1 MNGLLTP
8 NSVAIIGASND
19 ESKLGGMLLKN
30 MINAGFKGH
39 LYPVNPKGGEIQ
51 GLKAYTSITEIPEP
65 VDLAVISIK
74 ANLVPDEMANLK
86 KNGCHCATILT
97 AGFKED
103 SPEGKILEQKLVAA
117 AKEAGVKFFGPNCFG
132 NMNPWAGVNATFA
145 HLLPRKGH
153 ISIFSQSGAV
163 GSSIIDWAYFNKIGI
178 ANFVTFGNKADL
190 DEADII
196 PEISEDPN
204 TKVIGMYCEGISH
217 GHRFVS
223 AIEDM
228 PIEKPIVVYKS
239 GRTQAGAA
247 AASSHTGSLAG
258 ADAVNN
264 VIFKKLNV
272 YRASS
277 LDDMFDVLNVFS
289 GCDEMKKGGLGIIT
303 NAGGLG
309 VMSADAAYDAK
320 NVYAVKF
327 SDETIKE
334 IRTRVPTVAGVTN
347 PIDIRGDAK
356 PEYFKEVIDI
366 LSHDPEVGAL
376 VIMGSPLDTADLESV
391 AQSIVQIKDEIPV
404 PFVVCFAGGH
414 KCDKANNYLKE
425 AGIPT
430 YPTPDRAIHALDVLR
445 TYTINKEKTH
455 TPMSYPAPAGG
466 GRDAAKKV
474 IDKAKA
480 EGRDSLSEAEGK
492 EILKAYGVPT
502 PGEATVTSADEA
514 VKESDRIGYPVVM
527 KIVSP
532 DIKHKTDVGGVVV
545 GVKDSAAARE
555 AYNKIIDSCTKNV
568 PGAKIDGVSI
578 QQMVSGQEVILS
590 MIRDAQFGPV
600 VSFGLGGIYVEILRE
615 ISQAHVPMTEEQL
628 DEMIT
633 STKAYKLMSGARG
646 LAKSDIP
653 AMKEAIKR
661 IALIAVENP
670 EIHELE
676 INPVIV
682 QVEGKGA
689 YAVDALVTLVKE

>member
-1 MNGLLTP
+1 MKGLLTP

-19 ESKLGGMLLKN
+19 ETKLGGMLLKN
-30 MINAGFKGH
+30 MINAGFTGH

-51 GLKAYTSITEIPEP
+51 GMKAYTSITEIPEP

-74 ANLVPDEMANLK
+74 AAFVPDEMANLK

-117 AKEAGVKFFGPNCFG
+117 AKEADVRFFGPNCFG

-204 TKVIGMYCEGISH
+204 TKVIGMYCEGISN

-223 AIEDM
+223 AIENM
-228 PIEKPIVVYKS
+228 PVDKPIVVYKS

-289 GCDEMKKGGLGIIT
+289 GCAEMKKSGLGIIT

-309 VMSADAAYDAK
+309 VMSADAAFDAK
-320 NVYAVKF
+320 NVHAVKF
-327 SDETIKE
+327 SDETIAE

-376 VIMGSPLDTADLESV
+376 VIMGSPLDTADLEAV
-391 AQSIVQIKDEIPV
+391 AQSIVSIKDEIPV

-414 KCDKANNYLKE
+414 KCDKANAYLKE

-445 TYTINKEKTH
+445 TYTINKEKKH
-455 TPMSYPAPAGG
+455 TPMVYPTATGG
-466 GRDAAKKV
+466 GRTEAKKI
-474 IDKAKA
+474 IDAAKA
-480 EGRDSLSEAEGK
+480 EGRDSLSESEGK
-492 EILKAYGVPT
+492 AILKAYGVPT
-502 PGEATVTSADEA
+502 PGEATVNSADEA
-514 VKESDRIGYPVVM
+514 AKECDRIGYPVVM

-545 GVKDSAAARE
+545 GVKNADEAKAA
-555 AYNKIIDSCTKNV
+555 YTKIMDSCTKNV

-590 MIRDAQFGPV
+590 MIRDSQFGPV

>member
-1 MNGLLTP
+1 MKGLLTP
-8 NSVAIIGASND
+8 KVVAVIGASND
-19 ESKLGGMLLKN
+19 ETKLGGMLLKN
-30 MINAGFKGH
+30 MINAGFTGH

-51 GLKAYTSITEIPEP
+51 GLKAYTSITEVPEP

-74 ANLVPDEMANLK
+74 AAFVPDEMANLK

-117 AKEAGVKFFGPNCFG
+117 AKEADVRIFGPNCFG

-204 TKVIGMYCEGISH
+204 TKVIGMYCEGISN

-223 AIEDM
+223 AIENM
-228 PIEKPIVVYKS
+228 PVEKPIVVYKS

-272 YRASS
+272 YRAST
-277 LDDMFDVLNVFS
+277 LEDMFDVLNVFS
-289 GCDEMKKGGLGIIT
+289 GCDEMKRSGLGIIT

-309 VMSADAAYDAK
+309 VMSADAAFDAK
-320 NVYAVKF
+320 EVYAVKF

-376 VIMGSPLDTADLESV
+376 VIMGSPLDTADLEAV
-391 AQSIVQIKDEIPV
+391 AQSIVEIKDQIPV

-414 KCDKANNYLKE
+414 KCDKANAYLKE

-445 TYTINKEKTH
+445 TYTINKQKSH
-455 TPMSYPAPAGG
+455 TPMAYPEVKNG
-466 GRDAAKKV
+466 GREAAKKI
-474 IDKAKA
+474 IDAAKA
-480 EGRDSLSEAEGK
+480 EGRDSLSESEGK
-492 EILKAYGVPT
+492 EILKAYGIPA
-502 PGEATVTSADEA
+502 PGEATVNSADEA
-514 VKESDRIGYPVVM
+514 AKESDRIGYPVVM

-545 GVKDSAAARE
+545 GVKSADEARAA
-555 AYNKIIDSCTKNV
+555 YTKIMDSCTKNV

-590 MIRDAQFGPV
+590 MIRDSQFGPV

-628 DEMIT
+628 EEMIT

-653 AMKEAIKR
+653 AMKEIIKR
-661 IALIAVENP
+661 IALIAIENP

-689 YAVDALVTLVKE
+689 YPVDALVTLVKN

>member
-30 MINAGFKGH
+30 MINAGFTGH

-74 ANLVPDEMANLK
+74 AALVPDEMANLK

-117 AKEAGVKFFGPNCFG
+117 AKEAGVQFFGPNCFG

-204 TKVIGMYCEGISH
+204 TKVIGMYCEGISN
-217 GHRFVS
+217 GHRFVQ

-228 PIEKPIVVYKS
+228 PIDKPIVVYKS

-289 GCDEMKKGGLGIIT
+289 GCSEMKKSGLGIIT

-309 VMSADAAYDAK
+309 VMSADAAFDAK

-327 SDETIKE
+327 SDDTIKE

-391 AQSIVQIKDEIPV
+391 AQSIVEIKDQIPV

-414 KCDKANNYLKE
+414 KCDKANSYLKE

-445 TYTINKEKTH
+445 TYTINKAKPH
-455 TPMSYPAPAGG
+455 TPMAFPKVTGG
-466 GRDAAKKV
+466 GREAVKKL
-474 IDKAKA
+474 IDKVRS
-480 EGRDSLSEAEGK
+480 EGRNSLTESEGK
-492 EILKAYGVPT
+492 AILQAYGVPT
-502 PGEATVTSADEA
+502 PGEGIVTSADDA
-514 VKESDRIGYPVVM
+514 AKECDRIGYPVVM
-527 KIVSP
+527 KVVSP
-532 DIKHKTDVGGVVV
+532 DIMHKTDVGGVVV
-545 GVKDSAAARE
+545 GVKNADEAKAAYIRIME
-555 AYNKIIDSCTKNV
+555 SCTFKV
-568 PGAKIDGVSI
+568 PGARIDGVSV
-578 QQMVSGQEVILS
+578 QQMLSGQEVILS
-590 MIRDAQFGPV
+590 MIRDSQFGPV

-653 AMKEAIKR
+653 AMKDAIKR
-661 IALIAVENP
+661 IALIAIENP

>member
-8 NSVAIIGASND
+8 KSVAIIGASND
-19 ESKLGGMLLKN
+19 ETKLGGMLLKN
-30 MINAGFKGH
+30 MINAGFEGN

-74 ANLVPDEMANLK
+74 AAFVPDEMANLK

-103 SPEGKILEQKLVAA
+103 SPEGKKLEEKLVAA
-117 AKEAGVKFFGPNCFG
+117 AKEADVKFFGPNCFG

-204 TKVIGMYCEGISH
+204 TKVIGMYCEGISN

-228 PIEKPIVVYKS
+228 PVDKLIVVYKS

-247 AASSHTGSLAG
+247 AASSLAG

-289 GCDEMKKGGLGIIT
+289 GCAEMKKSGLGIIT

-309 VMSADAAYDAK
+309 VMSADAAFDAK
-320 NVYAVKF
+320 NVHAVKF
-327 SDETIKE
+327 SDETIQE

-376 VIMGSPLDTADLESV
+376 VIMGSPLDTADLEAV
-391 AQSIVQIKDEIPV
+391 AQSIVQIKDQIPV

-414 KCDKANNYLKE
+414 KCDKANSYLKE

-445 TYTINKEKTH
+445 TYTINKEKKH
-455 TPMSYPAPAGG
+455 TPMSYPKATGG
-466 GRDAAKKV
+466 GREAAKKV
-474 IDKAKA
+474 LDKAKA

-492 EILKAYGVPT
+492 EILKAYGIPT
-502 PGEATVTSADEA
+502 PGEATVSSAEEA
-514 VKESDRIGYPVVM
+514 AKECDRIGYPVVM

-545 GVKDSAAARE
+545 GVKNADEAKAA
-555 AYNKIIDSCTKNV
+555 YTKIMDSCTKNV

-590 MIRDAQFGPV
+590 MIRDVQFGPV
-600 VSFGLGGIYVEILRE
+600 VSCGLGGIYVEILRE

-653 AMKEAIKR
+653 AMKETIKR

>member
-1 MNGLLTP
+1 
-8 NSVAIIGASND
+8 
-19 ESKLGGMLLKN
+19 MLLKN
-30 MINAGFKGH
+30 MINAGFTGH

-74 ANLVPDEMANLK
+74 AALVPDEMANLK

-117 AKEAGVKFFGPNCFG
+117 AKEAGVQFFGPNCFG

-204 TKVIGMYCEGISH
+204 TKVIGMYCEGISN
-217 GHRFVS
+217 GHRFVQ

-228 PIEKPIVVYKS
+228 PIDKPIVVYKS

-289 GCDEMKKGGLGIIT
+289 GCSEMKKGGLGIIT

-309 VMSADAAYDAK
+309 VMSADAAFDAN

-327 SDETIKE
+327 SEETIKE

-391 AQSIVQIKDEIPV
+391 AQSIVDIKDEIPV

-414 KCDKANNYLKE
+414 KCDKANSYLKE

-455 TPMSYPAPAGG
+455 TPMTYPKATGG
-466 GRDAAKKV
+466 GRDAVKKL
-474 IDKAKA
+474 IDKVKS
-480 EGRDSLSEAEGK
+480 EGRTSLTESEGK
-492 EILKAYGVPT
+492 EILQAYGVPT
-502 PGEATVTSADEA
+502 PGEGIVDSADA
-514 VKESDRIGYPVVM
+514 AAKECDRIGYPVVM
-527 KIVSP
+527 KVVSP
-532 DIKHKTDVGGVVV
+532 DIMHKTDVGGVVV
-545 GVKDSAAARE
+545 GVKDANEAKAAYTRIME
-555 AYNKIIDSCTKNV
+555 SCTAKV
-568 PGAKIDGVSI
+568 PNARIDGVSV
-578 QQMVSGQEVILS
+578 QQMLSGQEVILS
-590 MIRDAQFGPV
+590 MIRDSQFGPV

-653 AMKEAIKR
+653 AMKDTIKR

>member
-8 NSVAIIGASND
+8 KSVAIIGASND
-19 ESKLGGMLLKN
+19 ETKLGGMLLKN
-30 MINAGFKGH
+30 MINAGFEGN

-74 ANLVPDEMANLK
+74 AAFVPDEMANLK

-103 SPEGKILEQKLVAA
+103 SPEGKKLEEKLVAA
-117 AKEAGVKFFGPNCFG
+117 AKEADVKFFGPNCFG

-204 TKVIGMYCEGISH
+204 TKVIGMYCEGISN

-228 PIEKPIVVYKS
+228 PVDKPIVVYKS

-289 GCDEMKKGGLGIIT
+289 GCEEMKKDGLGIIT

-309 VMSADAAYDAK
+309 VMSADAAFDAK
-320 NVYAVKF
+320 NVHAVKF
-327 SDETIKE
+327 SDETIQE

-376 VIMGSPLDTADLESV
+376 VIMGSPLDTADLEAV
-391 AQSIVQIKDEIPV
+391 AQSIVQIKDQIPV

-414 KCDKANNYLKE
+414 KCDKANSYLKE

-445 TYTINKEKTH
+445 TYTINKEKKH
-455 TPMSYPAPAGG
+455 TPMSYPKATGG
-466 GRDAAKKV
+466 GREAAKKV
-474 IDKAKA
+474 LDKAKA
-480 EGRDSLSEAEGK
+480 EGRDSLSEAVGK

-502 PGEATVTSADEA
+502 PGEATVSSADEA
-514 VKESDRIGYPVVM
+514 AKECDRIGYPVVM

-532 DIKHKTDVGGVVV
+532 DIQHKTDVGGVVV
-545 GVKDSAAARE
+545 GVKNADEAKAA
-555 AYNKIIDSCTKNV
+555 YTKIMDSCTKNV

-578 QQMVSGQEVILS
+578 QQM
-590 MIRDAQFGPV
+590 
-600 VSFGLGGIYVEILRE
+600 
-615 ISQAHVPMTEEQL
+615 
-628 DEMIT
+628 
-633 STKAYKLMSGARG
+633 
-646 LAKSDIP
+646 
-653 AMKEAIKR
+653 
-661 IALIAVENP
+661 
-670 EIHELE
+670 
-676 INPVIV
+676 
-682 QVEGKGA
+682 
-689 YAVDALVTLVKE
+689 